1 MCRWREALA
10 AEVLGLQV
18 AERLQLSTLL
28 CLDSV
33 LWQVRTNSKGDCEA
47 AFIILI
53 LFGFIVGISNIKK
66 SHGHINNMPPASV
79 LPSFTEQDTGIHVQQ
94 GK

>member
-66 SHGHINNMPPASV
+66 SHGHINNMTPASV

>member
-1 MCRWREALA
+1 MCRWREVLA
-10 AEVLGLQV
+10 AEVLGPQV

-66 SHGHINNMPPASV
+66 IHGHINNMPPASV